1 MGRVLACLE
10 YRGGVTVF
18 SLQDDLALAQT
29 AAAGADLISLDR
41 FRSQDL
47 VVSTKPD
54 RTPVTDADTAV
65 EDFVR
70 STLLASRP
78 DDAILGEERGSSS
91 DESGPQSGRQWI
103 IDPIDGTA
111 NFLRGVPIWATL
123 IALAIDGNPVL
134 GMVSAP
140 ALRQQWWAAD
150 GVGAWTRGLG
160 EHDPR
165 RLEVSKVAKLS
176 DAIVSYN
183 SLPGWVGDGREHQ
196 VRALAMA
203 GWRARAIGDFWPYM
217 LVAEGS
223 LDVCGETDL
232 QPYDIAALVPIVRE
246 AGGRYS
252 SLDGDDSVWNGSA
265 LATNALL
272 HDEALSITRAEAS

>member
-1 MGRVLACLE
+1 MTE
-10 YRGGVTVF
+10 F
-18 SLQDDLALAQT
+18 SLDDDLALALT

-41 FRSQDL
+41 FRAQDL

-65 EDFVR
+65 EDFIR

-91 DESGPQSGRQWI
+91 VESGPQPGRQWI

-123 IALAIDGNPVL
+123 IALVVDGNPVL
-134 GMVSAP
+134 SIVSAP
-140 ALRQQWWAAD
+140 ALGQQWWA
-150 GVGAWTRGLG
+150 GEGLGAWTRTSHRA
-160 EHDPR
+160 EPR
-165 RLEVSKVAKLS
+165 RLAVSQVATLE
-176 DAIVSYN
+176 DAIVNYN
-183 SLPGWVGDGREHQ
+183 SLPGWVDDGREDQ
-196 VRALAMA
+196 VRSLAMT

-246 AGGRYS
+246 AGGEYS
-252 SLDGDDSVWNGSA
+252 SLDGEDSIWHGSA
-265 LATNALL
+265 LVTNTVL
-272 HDEALSITRAEAS
+272 HQQALSITRTHA

>member
-1 MGRVLACLE
+1 VID
-10 YRGGVTVF
+10 F
-18 SLQDDLALAQT
+18 SLSDDLALAQS

-47 VVSTKPD
+47 VITTKPD

-65 EDFVR
+65 EDFIR
-70 STLLASRP
+70 STLSASRP
-78 DDAILGEERGSSS
+78 DDAIVGEERGSSS
-91 DESGPQSGRQWI
+91 SENGPQPGRQWI

-123 IALAIDGNPVL
+123 IALAIEGKPVL

-140 ALRQQWWAAD
+140 ALGQQWWAAE
-150 GVGAWTRGLG
+150 GLGAWTRTTRDGEPRKLAVSQVEQLG
-160 EHDPR
+160 
-165 RLEVSKVAKLS
+165 
-176 DAIVSYN
+176 DAIVNYN
-183 SLPGWVGDGREHQ
+183 SFPGWVDDGREKQ
-196 VRALAMA
+196 VRSLAMA

-223 LDVCGETDL
+223 VDVCGETDL

-246 AGGRYS
+246 AGGEYS
-252 SLDGDDSVWNGSA
+252 SLEGENSVWKGSA
-265 LATNALL
+265 LATNGIL
-272 HDEALSITRAEAS
+272 HKEALSLTRTQA

>member
-1 MGRVLACLE
+1 MSD
-10 YRGGVTVF
+10 F
-18 SLQDDLALAQT
+18 SLADDLALAQS

-47 VVSTKPD
+47 VITTKPD

-65 EDFVR
+65 EDFIR
-70 STLLASRP
+70 STLSASRP

-91 DESGPQSGRQWI
+91 QEQGSQPGRQWI

-123 IALAIDGNPVL
+123 IALTVAGKPVL

-140 ALRQQWWAAD
+140 ALGQQWWGAE
-150 GVGAWTRGLG
+150 GLGAWTRTTGDR
-160 EHDPR
+160 EPR
-165 RLEVSKVAKLS
+165 KLAVSRVAQMG
-176 DAIVSYN
+176 DAIVNYN
-183 SLPGWVGDGREHQ
+183 SFPGWVDDGREKQ
-196 VRALAMA
+196 VRSLAMA

-223 LDVCGETDL
+223 VDVCGETDL

-246 AGGRYS
+246 AGGEYS
-252 SLDGDDSVWNGSA
+252 SLEGDNSVWEGSA
-265 LATNALL
+265 LATNGIL
-272 HDEALSITRAEAS
+272 HEEALSYTRTQA

>member
-1 MGRVLACLE
+1 M
-10 YRGGVTVF
+10 TDF
-18 SLQDDLALAQT
+18 SLHDDLALAQS

-41 FRSQDL
+41 FRAQDL

-70 STLLASRP
+70 TTLSASRP

-91 DESGPQSGRQWI
+91 SNVGPQSGRQWI

-134 GMVSAP
+134 SIVSAP
-140 ALRQQWWAAD
+140 ALGQQWWA
-150 GVGAWTRGLG
+150 GEGLGAWTRTSGRA
-160 EHDPR
+160 DAR
-165 RLEVSKVAKLS
+165 RIAVSKVATLG
-176 DAIVSYN
+176 DAIVNYN
-183 SLPGWVGDGREHQ
+183 SLPGWVDDGREDQ

-223 LDVCGETDL
+223 IDVCGETDL

-246 AGGRYS
+246 AGGEYS
-252 SLDGDDSVWNGSA
+252 SLEGDNSVWEGSA
-265 LATNALL
+265 LATNGIL
-272 HDEALSITRAEAS
+272 HKEALSLTRTQA